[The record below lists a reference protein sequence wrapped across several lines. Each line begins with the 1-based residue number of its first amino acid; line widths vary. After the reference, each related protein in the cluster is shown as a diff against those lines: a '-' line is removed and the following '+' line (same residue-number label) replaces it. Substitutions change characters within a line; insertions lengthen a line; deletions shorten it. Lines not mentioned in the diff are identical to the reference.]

1 MIHRKSKTIY
11 ISTVL
16 VVILL
21 FAAISPLWAIDKQR
35 SEYRYAGD
43 SQSSYGL
50 RLGLNFSN
58 VYDITPDYD
67 WKTGFVFGLFMDYK
81 VNRYL
86 SVQPEILYSMKGY
99 EADIEYRD
107 MEGNPFYYP
116 IGDRDLSYLEIPI
129 LMKFNIRPGQ
139 LTRTYFSVGPYLAFL
154 LDAEIDDRY
163 SSIDYQFDHYIEDVD
178 YGLSFGAGM
187 EFPMEHGYINTDFR
201 FSFGVVDVPEGW
213 GNMKNQTF
221 SMTIGFAM

>member
-1 MIHRKSKTIY
+1 MSKKNLRVIH
-11 ISTVL
+11 ISL
-16 VVILL
+16 MLSIMLI
-21 FAAISPLWAIDKQR
+21 FASLNSVYAIDKR
-35 SEYRYAGD
+35 KSEYRYSGD

-58 VYDITPDYD
+58 VYDIPPDYD
-67 WKTGFVFGLFMDYK
+67 WKTGFVFGFFMDYQ

-163 SSIDYQFDHYIEDVD
+163 SNIDYQFDDYIEDVD

-187 EFPMEHGYINTDFR
+187 EFPLEHGYINTDFR